1 MKVGKFNLPDELPDQ
16 FKPSGDRILIMDGD
30 AACYEASSKYVKLD
44 TAVRCVHMKIL
55 EAMFL
60 TNCKKA
66 RVHITPAGCKKAGRG
81 NLIGVKPYQGNRK
94 DKEKPPL
101 LEALRQNIQG
111 LLKDKNI
118 EVFAHYDIEADDAVV
133 QDSYYYG
140 SNGLVYSPD
149 KDLRMVINPYYDLN
163 TGRVLTASNRLGD
176 IVLASTSSGLRH
188 PEGHGLKFFWWQMLM
203 GDTADN
209 VRGLDKYQGKNIGMV
224 KSYEILN
231 PIDNEVEV
239 ATKVLSMYKEID
251 QNPLPEAYALWLL
264 RSPADSFSVYL
275 KELVPGLPEDLVA
288 WLRECYKRKWV
299 KSEED

>member
-1 MKVGKFNLPDELPDQ
+1 MKVGKFNLPDLPDQ
-16 FKPSGDRILIMDGD
+16 FKPSGDRVLIMDGD

-81 NLIGVKPYQGNRK
+81 NLIGIKPYQGNRK

-140 SNGLVYSPD
+140 NDGLVYSPD
-149 KDLRMVINPYYDLN
+149 KDLRMVVYPYYDLS
-163 TGRVLTASNRLGD
+163 TGRILTVSNRLGN

-188 PEGHGLKFFWWQMLM
+188 PEGQGLKFFWWQMLM

-209 VRGLDKYQGKNIGMV
+209 IRGLNKYQGKNIGMV

-231 PIDNEVEV
+231 LIKNELEV
-239 ATKVLSMYKEID
+239 ATKVLSMYREID
-251 QNPLPEAYALWLL
+251 QNPFPEAYALWLL
-264 RSPADSFSVYL
+264 RSPADSFMAYL
-275 KELVPGLPEDLVA
+275 KELIPGLPEDLVE
-288 WLRECYKRKWV
+288 WLRECFKRKWI

>member
-1 MKVGKFNLPDELPDQ
+1 MKKGRFNLPDDLPNQ
-16 FKPSGDRILIMDGD
+16 FEPSGDSILIMDGD

-60 TNCKKA
+60 TNCKHA

-133 QDSYYYG
+133 IDSYTYG
-140 SNGLVYSPD
+140 DRGIVWSPD
-149 KDLRMVINPYYDLN
+149 KDLRMVINPLYDID
-163 TGRVLTASNRLGD
+163 TGRVLRIDGRLGD
-176 IVLASTSSGLRH
+176 IILASTSSGLRH
-188 PEGHGLKFFWWQMLM
+188 PRGQGLKFFWWQMLM

-209 VRGLDKYQGKNIGMV
+209 VRGLDKFEGKNIGMV
-224 KSYEILN
+224 KAYEILK
-231 PIDNEVEV
+231 PIEDETQV
-239 ATKVLSMYKEID
+239 AITVLNMYREID
-251 QNPLPEAYALWLL
+251 QNPFPEAYALWLL
-264 RSPADSFSVYL
+264 RSPADSFSEYL
-275 KELVPGLPEDLVA
+275 KELVPSMPESLVE
-288 WLRECYKRKWV
+288 WLRACYKRKWR
-299 KSEED
+299 KDEED

>member
-1 MKVGKFNLPDELPDQ
+1 MKVGKFNLPDLPDQ
-16 FKPSGDRILIMDGD
+16 FKPSGDRVLIMDGD

-81 NLIGVKPYQGNRK
+81 NLIGIKPYQGNRK

-140 SNGLVYSPD
+140 NDGLVYSPD
-149 KDLRMVINPYYDLN
+149 KDLRMVVYPYYDLS
-163 TGRVLTASNRLGD
+163 TGRILTVSNRLGN

-188 PEGHGLKFFWWQMLM
+188 PEGQGLKFFWWQMLM

-209 VRGLDKYQGKNIGMV
+209 IRGLDKYQGKNIGMV

-231 PIDNEVEV
+231 PIKNELEV
-239 ATKVLSMYKEID
+239 ATKVLSMYREID
-251 QNPLPEAYALWLL
+251 QNPFPEAYALWLL
-264 RSPADSFSVYL
+264 RSPADSFMAYL
-275 KELVPGLPEDLVA
+275 KELIPGLPEALVE
-288 WLRECYKRKWV
+288 WLRECFKRKWI
-299 KSEED
+299 KSEEN

>member
-1 MKVGKFNLPDELPDQ
+1 MKVGKFNLPDLPDQ
-16 FKPSGDRILIMDGD
+16 FKPSGDRVLIMDGD

-81 NLIGVKPYQGNRK
+81 NLIGIKPYQGNRK

-140 SNGLVYSPD
+140 NDGLVYSPD
-149 KDLRMVINPYYDLN
+149 KDLRMVVYPYYDLS
-163 TGRVLTASNRLGD
+163 TGRILTVSNRLGN

-188 PEGHGLKFFWWQMLM
+188 PEGQGLKFFWWQMLM

-209 VRGLDKYQGKNIGMV
+209 IRGLDKYQGKNIGMV

-231 PIDNEVEV
+231 PIKNELEV
-239 ATKVLSMYKEID
+239 ATKVLSMYREID
-251 QNPLPEAYALWLL
+251 QNPFPEAYALWLL
-264 RSPADSFSVYL
+264 RSHADSFMAYL
-275 KELVPGLPEDLVA
+275 KELIPGLPEDLVE
-288 WLRECYKRKWV
+288 WLRECFKRKWI

>member
-16 FKPSGDRILIMDGD
+16 FKPSGDRVLIMDGD

-81 NLIGVKPYQGNRK
+81 NLIGIKPYQGNRK
-94 DKEKPPL
+94 NKEKPPL

-118 EVFAHYDIEADDAVV
+118 DVFAHYDIEADDAVV

-140 SNGLVYSPD
+140 SDGLVYSPD

-231 PIDNEVEV
+231 PIKNELEV
-239 ATKVLSMYKEID
+239 ATKVLSMYREID

-264 RSPADSFSVYL
+264 RSPADSFMAYL
-275 KELVPGLPEDLVA
+275 KELIPGLPEDLVE
-288 WLRECYKRKWV
+288 WLRECFKRKWI

>member
-1 MKVGKFNLPDELPDQ
+1 MKVGKFTLPDLPDQ
-16 FKPSGDRILIMDGD
+16 FKPSGYRVLIMDGD

-81 NLIGVKPYQGNRK
+81 NLIGIKPYQGNRK

-140 SNGLVYSPD
+140 NDGLVYSPD
-149 KDLRMVINPYYDLN
+149 KDLRMVVYPYYDLS
-163 TGRVLTASNRLGD
+163 TGRILTVSNRLGN

-188 PEGHGLKFFWWQMLM
+188 PEGQGLKFFWWQMLM

-209 VRGLDKYQGKNIGMV
+209 IRGLDKYRGKNIGMV

-231 PIDNEVEV
+231 PIKNELEV
-239 ATKVLSMYKEID
+239 ATKVLSMYREID
-251 QNPLPEAYALWLL
+251 QNPFPEAYALWLL
-264 RSPADSFSVYL
+264 RSPADSFMAYL
-275 KELVPGLPEDLVA
+275 KELIPGLPEDLVE
-288 WLRECYKRKWV
+288 WLRECFKRKWI